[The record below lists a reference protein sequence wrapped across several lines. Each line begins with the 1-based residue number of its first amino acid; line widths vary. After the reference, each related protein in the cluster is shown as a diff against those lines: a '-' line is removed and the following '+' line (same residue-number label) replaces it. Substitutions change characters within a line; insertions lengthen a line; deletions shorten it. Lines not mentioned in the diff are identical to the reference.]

1 MGGPVA
7 VLRPA
12 GRSELLYGRSYDF
25 RRFRTVAMITT
36 DEGMP
41 EFCLIFKRS
50 KLFSFDLFLAC
61 DVYDAVNI
69 SVTLYL
75 LPVLQQLEIAR

>member
-1 MGGPVA
+1 
-7 VLRPA
+7 
-12 GRSELLYGRSYDF
+12 
-25 RRFRTVAMITT
+25 MITT